1 MKVMIKKLILQL
13 FVFSLLGTMIFAE
26 EEKNNGVVL
35 TVDQAVDYALKN
47 SNSIKSADIDLA
59 VKERAGKYG
68 WNILLPSVTATA
80 TMSRSSNDTVK
91 STVEGQTAIF
101 KKLGY
106 PVPETEITESMH
118 WAGIIGAS
126 LDWTFSLAH
135 IEKIKLAKA
144 NYEVGKLSYD
154 KSQREIKVNI
164 QKLFYG
170 LLLQQENLK
179 LQKASLEN
187 SRQRYIQAETNYK
200 NGAVPEI
207 RLLQA
212 QVAYQNMKPSVS
224 KLEKEFMASIDT
236 FAFLIGYPVGTEIV
250 LSGSINPEYIEADYD
265 KLMNLY
271 SSYNLDLQ
279 NLDKNIEIA
288 KMGLTAANL
297 GTYIPSLMVK
307 YSFSP
312 MLTNF
317 LDADKGGYPSGG
329 DWKDNGSFSLTLAW
343 NLTNLLPFS
352 TNRQQAADTKAT
364 VQKLEINRNSLLE
377 NQKINV
383 RKAVNTLVDAREQ
396 IDVMSRNIGLA
407 QRSYEMTARSY
418 RNGTTELLDLRDAED
433 QLNQAKLGLANQK
446 FNYISALLDLETEL
460 NVEFKKISDD
470 AETYETVNENKGE

>member
-1 MKVMIKKLILQL
+1 MKVMIKKFVLQL
-13 FVFSLLGTMIFAE
+13 LAFSLLETMIFAE
-26 EEKNNGVVL
+26 EEKSNAVNL
-35 TVDQAVDYALKN
+35 TVDQAVEFALKN
-47 SNSIKSADIDLA
+47 SNSMKSADIDLA
-59 VKERAGKYG
+59 MKERAGKYG
-68 WNILLPSVTATA
+68 WNVLLPSVNATA
-80 TMSRSSNDTVK
+80 TMNRSSSDSLESK
-91 STVEGQTAIF
+91 G
-101 KKLGY
+101 
-106 PVPETEITESMH
+106 VPASMQTESLH
-118 WAGIIGAS
+118 WTGIVGVSAS
-126 LDWTFSLAH
+126 WNFSFAY
-135 IEKIKLAKA
+135 IEQIRIAKK
-144 NYEVGKLSYD
+144 NYEVGQLSFE
-154 KSQREIKVNI
+154 KSQREIKVNV

-170 LLLQQENLK
+170 LLLQQENLR
-179 LQKASLEN
+179 LQKTSLEN

-212 QVAYQNMKPSVS
+212 QVAYQNMKPTVS
-224 KLEKEFMASIDT
+224 KLEKEFMTSIDT
-236 FAFLIGYPVGTEIV
+236 FAFLIGYPVGTEIQ

-271 SSYNLDLQ
+271 SSCNLDLQ

-297 GTYIPSLMVK
+297 GAYVPSLALN
-307 YSFSP
+307 YSYTP

-329 DWKDNGSFSLTLAW
+329 DWKDLNGSFSLTLAW

-352 TNRQQAADTKAT
+352 ANRQQAADTKAT
-364 VQKLEINRNSLLE
+364 IQKLEVNRNMLLE

-433 QLNQAKLGLANQK
+433 QLNKAKLGLANQK

-460 NVEFKKISDD
+460 NVEFKKVSDE
-470 AETYETVNENKGE
+470 AETVETVNENKGE

>member
-1 MKVMIKKLILQL
+1 MKVMIKKFVLQVL
-13 FVFSLLGTMIFAE
+13 AFSLLETMIFAE
-26 EEKNNGVVL
+26 EEKSNVVNL
-35 TVDQAVDYALKN
+35 TVDQAVEFALKN
-47 SNSIKSADIDLA
+47 SNSMKSADIDLA

-68 WNILLPSVTATA
+68 WNVLLPSVNATA
-80 TMSRSSNDTVK
+80 TMNRSSSDSLESK
-91 STVEGQTAIF
+91 G
-101 KKLGY
+101 
-106 PVPETEITESMH
+106 VPASMQTESLH
-118 WAGIIGAS
+118 WTGIVGVSAS
-126 LDWTFSLAH
+126 WNFSFAY
-135 IEKIKLAKA
+135 IEQIRIAKK
-144 NYEVGKLSYD
+144 NYEVGQLSFE
-154 KSQREIKVNI
+154 KSQREIKVNV

-170 LLLQQENLK
+170 LLLQQENLR
-179 LQKASLEN
+179 LQKTSLEN

-212 QVAYQNMKPSVS
+212 QVAYQNMKPTVS

-236 FAFLIGYPVGTEIV
+236 FAFLIGYPVGTEIQ

-271 SSYNLDLQ
+271 SSCNLDLQ

-297 GTYIPSLMVK
+297 GAYVPSLALN
-307 YSFSP
+307 YSYTP

-329 DWKDNGSFSLTLAW
+329 DWKDLNGSFSLTLAW

-352 TNRQQAADTKAT
+352 ANRQQAADTKAT
-364 VQKLEINRNSLLE
+364 IQKLEVNRNMLLE

-433 QLNQAKLGLANQK
+433 QLNKAKLGLANQK

-460 NVEFKKISDD
+460 NVEFKKVSDE
-470 AETYETVNENKGE
+470 AETVETVNENKGE

>member
-1 MKVMIKKLILQL
+1 MKVMIKKLVLQL
-13 FVFSLLGTMIFAE
+13 LAFSLLETMIFAE
-26 EEKNNGVVL
+26 EEKSNVVNL
-35 TVDQAVDYALKN
+35 TVDQAVEFALKN

-59 VKERAGKYG
+59 MKERAGKYG
-68 WNILLPSVTATA
+68 WNVLLPSVNATA
-80 TMSRSSNDTVK
+80 TMNRSSSDSLESK
-91 STVEGQTAIF
+91 G
-101 KKLGY
+101 
-106 PVPETEITESMH
+106 VPASMQTESLH
-118 WAGIIGAS
+118 WTGIVGVSAS
-126 LDWTFSLAH
+126 WNFSFAY
-135 IEKIKLAKA
+135 IEQIRIAKK
-144 NYEVGKLSYD
+144 NYEVGQLSFE
-154 KSQREIKVNI
+154 KSQREIKVNV

-170 LLLQQENLK
+170 LLLQQENLR
-179 LQKASLEN
+179 LQKTSLEN

-212 QVAYQNMKPSVS
+212 QVAYQNMKPTVS

-236 FAFLIGYPVGTEIV
+236 FAFLIGYPVGTEIQ

-271 SSYNLDLQ
+271 SSCNLDLQ

-297 GTYIPSLMVK
+297 GAYVPSLALN
-307 YSFSP
+307 YSYTP

-329 DWKDNGSFSLTLAW
+329 DWKDLNGSFSLTLAW

-352 TNRQQAADTKAT
+352 ANRQQAADTKAT
-364 VQKLEINRNSLLE
+364 IQKLEVNRNMLLE

-433 QLNQAKLGLANQK
+433 QLNKAKLGLANQK

-460 NVEFKKISDD
+460 NVEFKKVSDE
-470 AETYETVNENKGE
+470 AETVETVNENKGE

>member
-1 MKVMIKKLILQL
+1 MKVMIKKLVLQL
-13 FVFSLLGTMIFAE
+13 LAFSLLETMIFAE
-26 EEKNNGVVL
+26 EEKSNAVNL
-35 TVDQAVDYALKN
+35 TVDQAVEFALKN
-47 SNSIKSADIDLA
+47 SNSMKSADIDLA

-68 WNILLPSVTATA
+68 WNVLLPSVNATA
-80 TMSRSSNDTVK
+80 TMNRSSSDSLESK
-91 STVEGQTAIF
+91 G
-101 KKLGY
+101 
-106 PVPETEITESMH
+106 VPASMQTESLH
-118 WAGIIGAS
+118 WTGIVGVSAS
-126 LDWTFSLAH
+126 WNFSFAY
-135 IEKIKLAKA
+135 IEQIRIAKK
-144 NYEVGKLSYD
+144 NYEVGQLSFE
-154 KSQREIKVNI
+154 KSQREIKVNV

-170 LLLQQENLK
+170 LLLQQENLR
-179 LQKASLEN
+179 LQKTSLEN

-212 QVAYQNMKPSVS
+212 QVAYQNMKPTVS

-236 FAFLIGYPVGTEIV
+236 FAFLIGYPVGTEIQ

-271 SSYNLDLQ
+271 SSCNLDLQ

-297 GTYIPSLMVK
+297 GAYVPSLALN
-307 YSFSP
+307 YSYMP

-329 DWKDNGSFSLTLAW
+329 DWKDLNGSFSLTLAW

-352 TNRQQAADTKAT
+352 ANRQQAADTKAT
-364 VQKLEINRNSLLE
+364 IQKLEVNRNMLLE

-433 QLNQAKLGLANQK
+433 QLNKAKLGLANQK

-460 NVEFKKISDD
+460 NVEFKKVSDE
-470 AETYETVNENKGE
+470 AETVETVNENKGE

>member
-1 MKVMIKKLILQL
+1 MKVMIKKFVLQVL
-13 FVFSLLGTMIFAE
+13 AFSLLETMIFAE
-26 EEKNNGVVL
+26 EEKSNVVNL
-35 TVDQAVDYALKN
+35 TVDQAVEFALKN
-47 SNSIKSADIDLA
+47 SNSMKSADIDLA
-59 VKERAGKYG
+59 MKERAGKYG
-68 WNILLPSVTATA
+68 WNVLLPSVNATA
-80 TMSRSSNDTVK
+80 TMNRSSSDSLESK
-91 STVEGQTAIF
+91 G
-101 KKLGY
+101 
-106 PVPETEITESMH
+106 VPASMQTESLH
-118 WAGIIGAS
+118 WTGIVGVSAS
-126 LDWTFSLAH
+126 WNFSFAY
-135 IEKIKLAKA
+135 IEQIRIAKK
-144 NYEVGKLSYD
+144 NYEVGQLSFE
-154 KSQREIKVNI
+154 KSQREIKVNV

-170 LLLQQENLK
+170 LLLQQENLR
-179 LQKASLEN
+179 LQKTSLEN

-212 QVAYQNMKPSVS
+212 QVAYQNMKPTVS

-236 FAFLIGYPVGTEIV
+236 FAFLIGYPVGTEIQ

-271 SSYNLDLQ
+271 SSCNLDLQ

-297 GTYIPSLMVK
+297 GAYVPSLALN
-307 YSFSP
+307 YSYTP

-329 DWKDNGSFSLTLAW
+329 DWKDLNGSFSLTLAW

-352 TNRQQAADTKAT
+352 ANRQQAADTKAT
-364 VQKLEINRNSLLE
+364 IQKLEVNRNMLLE

-433 QLNQAKLGLANQK
+433 QLNKAKLGLANQK

-460 NVEFKKISDD
+460 NVEFKKVSDD
-470 AETYETVNENKGE
+470 AETVETVNENKGE

>member
-1 MKVMIKKLILQL
+1 MKVMIKKFVLQVL
-13 FVFSLLGTMIFAE
+13 AFSLLETMIFAE
-26 EEKNNGVVL
+26 EEKSNVVNL
-35 TVDQAVDYALKN
+35 TVDQAVEFALKN
-47 SNSIKSADIDLA
+47 SNSMKSADIDLA
-59 VKERAGKYG
+59 MKERAGKYG
-68 WNILLPSVTATA
+68 WNVLLPSVNATA
-80 TMSRSSNDTVK
+80 TMNRSSSDSLESK
-91 STVEGQTAIF
+91 G
-101 KKLGY
+101 
-106 PVPETEITESMH
+106 VPASMQTESLH
-118 WAGIIGAS
+118 WTGIVGVSAS
-126 LDWTFSLAH
+126 WNFSFAY
-135 IEKIKLAKA
+135 IEQIRIAKK
-144 NYEVGKLSYD
+144 NYEVGQLSFE
-154 KSQREIKVNI
+154 KSQREIKVNV

-170 LLLQQENLK
+170 LLLQQENLR
-179 LQKASLEN
+179 LQKTSLEN

-212 QVAYQNMKPSVS
+212 QVAYQNMKPTVS

-236 FAFLIGYPVGTEIV
+236 FAFLIGYPVGTEIQ

-271 SSYNLDLQ
+271 SSCNLDLQ

-297 GTYIPSLMVK
+297 GAYVPSLALN
-307 YSFSP
+307 YSYTP
-312 MLTNF
+312 MLPNF

-329 DWKDNGSFSLTLAW
+329 DWKDLNGSFSLTLAW

-352 TNRQQAADTKAT
+352 ANRQQAADTKAT
-364 VQKLEINRNSLLE
+364 IQKLEVNRNMLLE

-433 QLNQAKLGLANQK
+433 QLNKAKLGLANQK

-460 NVEFKKISDD
+460 NVEFKKVSDE
-470 AETYETVNENKGE
+470 AETVETVNENKGE

>member
-1 MKVMIKKLILQL
+1 MKVMIKKFVLQVL
-13 FVFSLLGTMIFAE
+13 AFSLLETMIFAE
-26 EEKNNGVVL
+26 EEKSNVVNL
-35 TVDQAVDYALKN
+35 TVDQAVEFALKN
-47 SNSIKSADIDLA
+47 SNSMKSADIDLA
-59 VKERAGKYG
+59 MKERAGKYG
-68 WNILLPSVTATA
+68 WNVLLPSVNATA
-80 TMSRSSNDTVK
+80 TMNRSSSDSLESNR
-91 STVEGQTAIF
+91 GPAFMQ
-101 KKLGY
+101 
-106 PVPETEITESMH
+106 TESLH
-118 WAGIIGAS
+118 WTGIVGVSAS
-126 LDWTFSLAH
+126 WNFSFAY
-135 IEKIKLAKA
+135 IEQIRIAKK
-144 NYEVGKLSYD
+144 NYEVGQLSFE
-154 KSQREIKVNI
+154 KSQREIKVNV

-170 LLLQQENLK
+170 LLLQQENLR
-179 LQKASLEN
+179 LQKTSLEN

-212 QVAYQNMKPSVS
+212 QVAYQNMKPTVS

-236 FAFLIGYPVGTEIV
+236 FAFLIGYPVGTEIQ

-271 SSYNLDLQ
+271 SSCNLDLQ

-297 GTYIPSLMVK
+297 GAYVPSLALN
-307 YSFSP
+307 YSYTP

-329 DWKDNGSFSLTLAW
+329 DWKDLNGSFSLTLAW

-352 TNRQQAADTKAT
+352 ANRQQAADTKAT
-364 VQKLEINRNSLLE
+364 IQKLEVNRNMLLE

-433 QLNQAKLGLANQK
+433 QLNKAKLGLANQK

-460 NVEFKKISDD
+460 NVEFKKVSDE
-470 AETYETVNENKGE
+470 AETVETVNENKGE

>member
-1 MKVMIKKLILQL
+1 MKVMIKKFVLQVL
-13 FVFSLLGTMIFAE
+13 AFSLLETMIFAE
-26 EEKNNGVVL
+26 EEKSNVVNL
-35 TVDQAVDYALKN
+35 TVDQAVEFALKN
-47 SNSIKSADIDLA
+47 SNSMKSADIDLA
-59 VKERAGKYG
+59 MKERAGKYG
-68 WNILLPSVTATA
+68 WNVLLPSVNATA
-80 TMSRSSNDTVK
+80 TMNRSSSDSLESK
-91 STVEGQTAIF
+91 GDPASMQ
-101 KKLGY
+101 
-106 PVPETEITESMH
+106 TESLH
-118 WAGIIGAS
+118 WTGIVGVSAS
-126 LDWTFSLAH
+126 WNFSFAY
-135 IEKIKLAKA
+135 IEQIRIAKK
-144 NYEVGKLSYD
+144 NYEVGRLSFE
-154 KSQREIKVNI
+154 KSQREIKVNV

-170 LLLQQENLK
+170 LLLQQENLR
-179 LQKASLEN
+179 LQKTSLEN

-212 QVAYQNMKPSVS
+212 QVAYQNMKPTVS

-236 FAFLIGYPVGTEIV
+236 FAFLIGYPVGTEIQ

-271 SSYNLDLQ
+271 SSCNLDLQ

-297 GTYIPSLMVK
+297 GAYVPSLALN
-307 YSFSP
+307 YSYTP

-329 DWKDNGSFSLTLAW
+329 DWKDLNGSFSLTLAW

-352 TNRQQAADTKAT
+352 ANRQQAADTKAT
-364 VQKLEINRNSLLE
+364 IQKLEVNRNMLLE

-433 QLNQAKLGLANQK
+433 QLNKAKLGLANQK

-460 NVEFKKISDD
+460 NVEFKKVSDE
-470 AETYETVNENKGE
+470 AETVETVNENKGE

>member
-1 MKVMIKKLILQL
+1 MKVMIKKLVLQL
-13 FVFSLLGTMIFAE
+13 LAFSLLETMIFAE
-26 EEKNNGVVL
+26 EEKSNAVNL
-35 TVDQAVDYALKN
+35 TVDQAVEFALKN
-47 SNSIKSADIDLA
+47 SNSMKSADIDLA
-59 VKERAGKYG
+59 MKERAGKYG
-68 WNILLPSVTATA
+68 WNVLLPSVNATA
-80 TMSRSSNDTVK
+80 TMNRSSSDSLESK
-91 STVEGQTAIF
+91 G
-101 KKLGY
+101 
-106 PVPETEITESMH
+106 VPASMQTESLH
-118 WAGIIGAS
+118 WTGIVGVSAS
-126 LDWTFSLAH
+126 WNFSFAY
-135 IEKIKLAKA
+135 IEQIRIAKK
-144 NYEVGKLSYD
+144 NYEVGQLSFE
-154 KSQREIKVNI
+154 KSQREIKVNV

-170 LLLQQENLK
+170 LLLQQENLR
-179 LQKASLEN
+179 LQKTSLEN

-212 QVAYQNMKPSVS
+212 QVAYQNMKPTVS

-236 FAFLIGYPVGTEIV
+236 FAFLIGYPVGTEIQ

-271 SSYNLDLQ
+271 SSCNLDLQ

-297 GTYIPSLMVK
+297 GAYVPSLALN
-307 YSFSP
+307 YSYTP

-329 DWKDNGSFSLTLAW
+329 DWKDLNGSFSLTLAW

-352 TNRQQAADTKAT
+352 ANRQQAADTKAT
-364 VQKLEINRNSLLE
+364 IQKLEVNRNMLLE

-433 QLNQAKLGLANQK
+433 QLNKAKLGLANQK

-460 NVEFKKISDD
+460 NVEFKKVSDE
-470 AETYETVNENKGE
+470 AETVETVNENKGE

>member
-1 MKVMIKKLILQL
+1 MKVMIKKFVLQL
-13 FVFSLLGTMIFAE
+13 LAFSLLETMIFAE
-26 EEKNNGVVL
+26 EEKSNAVNL
-35 TVDQAVDYALKN
+35 TVDQAVEFALKN
-47 SNSIKSADIDLA
+47 SNSMKSADIDLA
-59 VKERAGKYG
+59 MKERAGKYG
-68 WNILLPSVTATA
+68 WNVLLPSVNATA
-80 TMSRSSNDTVK
+80 TMNRSSSDSLESK
-91 STVEGQTAIF
+91 G
-101 KKLGY
+101 
-106 PVPETEITESMH
+106 VPAFMQTESLH
-118 WAGIIGAS
+118 WTGIVGVSAS
-126 LDWTFSLAH
+126 WNFSFAY
-135 IEKIKLAKA
+135 IEQIRIAKK
-144 NYEVGKLSYD
+144 NYEVGQLSFE

-170 LLLQQENLK
+170 LLLQQENLR

-212 QVAYQNMKPSVS
+212 QVAYQNMKPTVS
-224 KLEKEFMASIDT
+224 KLEKEFMTSIDT
-236 FAFLIGYPVGTEIV
+236 FAFLIGYPVGTEIQ

-271 SSYNLDLQ
+271 SSCNLDLQ

-297 GTYIPSLMVK
+297 GAYVPSLALN
-307 YSFSP
+307 YSYTP

-329 DWKDNGSFSLTLAW
+329 DWKDLNGSFSLTLAW

-352 TNRQQAADTKAT
+352 ANRQQAADTKAT
-364 VQKLEINRNSLLE
+364 IQKLEVNRNMLLE

-433 QLNQAKLGLANQK
+433 QLNKAKLGLANQK

-460 NVEFKKISDD
+460 NVEFKKVSDE
-470 AETYETVNENKGE
+470 AETVETVNENKGE

>member
-1 MKVMIKKLILQL
+1 MKVMIKKLVLQL
-13 FVFSLLGTMIFAE
+13 LAFSLLETMIFAE
-26 EEKNNGVVL
+26 EEKSNVVNL
-35 TVDQAVDYALKN
+35 TVDQAVEFALKN
-47 SNSIKSADIDLA
+47 SNSMKSADIDLA
-59 VKERAGKYG
+59 MKERAGKYG
-68 WNILLPSVTATA
+68 WNVLLPSVNATA
-80 TMSRSSNDTVK
+80 TMNRSSSDSLESK
-91 STVEGQTAIF
+91 R
-101 KKLGY
+101 
-106 PVPETEITESMH
+106 VPASMQTESLH
-118 WAGIIGAS
+118 WTGIVGVSAS
-126 LDWTFSLAH
+126 WNFSFAY
-135 IEKIKLAKA
+135 IEQIRIAKK
-144 NYEVGKLSYD
+144 NYEVGQLSFE
-154 KSQREIKVNI
+154 KSQREIKVNV

-170 LLLQQENLK
+170 LLLQQENLR
-179 LQKASLEN
+179 LQKTSLEN

-212 QVAYQNMKPSVS
+212 QVAYQNMKPTVS
-224 KLEKEFMASIDT
+224 KMEKEFMASIDT
-236 FAFLIGYPVGTEIV
+236 FAFLIGYPVGTEIQ

-271 SSYNLDLQ
+271 SSCNLDLQ

-297 GTYIPSLMVK
+297 GAYVPSLALN
-307 YSFSP
+307 YSYTP

-329 DWKDNGSFSLTLAW
+329 DWKDSNGSFSLTLAW

-352 TNRQQAADTKAT
+352 ANRQQAADTKAT
-364 VQKLEINRNSLLE
+364 IQKLEVNRNMLLE

-433 QLNQAKLGLANQK
+433 QLNKAKLGLANQK

-460 NVEFKKISDD
+460 NVEFKKVSDE
-470 AETYETVNENKGE
+470 AETVETVNENKGE

>member
-1 MKVMIKKLILQL
+1 MKVMIKKLVLQL
-13 FVFSLLGTMIFAE
+13 LAFSLLETMIFAE
-26 EEKNNGVVL
+26 EEKSNVVNL
-35 TVDQAVDYALKN
+35 TVDQAVEFALKN
-47 SNSIKSADIDLA
+47 SNSMKAADIDLA
-59 VKERAGKYG
+59 MKERAGKYG
-68 WNILLPSVTATA
+68 WNVLLPSVNATA
-80 TMSRSSNDTVK
+80 TMNRSSSDSLESK
-91 STVEGQTAIF
+91 G
-101 KKLGY
+101 
-106 PVPETEITESMH
+106 VPASMQTESLH
-118 WAGIIGAS
+118 WTGIVGVSAS
-126 LDWTFSLAH
+126 WNFSFAY
-135 IEKIKLAKA
+135 IEQIRIAKK
-144 NYEVGKLSYD
+144 NYEVGQLSFE
-154 KSQREIKVNI
+154 KSQREIKVNV

-170 LLLQQENLK
+170 LLLQQENLR
-179 LQKASLEN
+179 LQKTSLEN

-212 QVAYQNMKPSVS
+212 QVAYQNMKPTVS
-224 KLEKEFMASIDT
+224 KLEKEFMTSIDT
-236 FAFLIGYPVGTEIV
+236 FAFLIGYPVGTEIQ

-271 SSYNLDLQ
+271 SSCNLDLQ

-297 GTYIPSLMVK
+297 GAYVPSLALN
-307 YSFSP
+307 YSYTP

-329 DWKDNGSFSLTLAW
+329 DWKDLNGSFSLTLAW

-352 TNRQQAADTKAT
+352 ANRQQAADTKAT
-364 VQKLEINRNSLLE
+364 IQKLEVNRNMLLE

-407 QRSYEMTARSY
+407 QRSYEMSARSY

-433 QLNQAKLGLANQK
+433 QLNKAKLGLANQK

-460 NVEFKKISDD
+460 NVEFKKVSDE
-470 AETYETVNENKGE
+470 AETVETVNENKGE

>member
-1 MKVMIKKLILQL
+1 MKVMIKKLVLQL
-13 FVFSLLGTMIFAE
+13 LAFSLLETMIFAE
-26 EEKNNGVVL
+26 EEKSNVVNL
-35 TVDQAVDYALKN
+35 TVDQAVEFALKN
-47 SNSIKSADIDLA
+47 SNSMKSADIDLA
-59 VKERAGKYG
+59 MKERAGKYG
-68 WNILLPSVTATA
+68 WNVLLPSVNATA
-80 TMSRSSNDTVK
+80 TMNRSSSDSLESSLESK
-91 STVEGQTAIF
+91 G
-101 KKLGY
+101 
-106 PVPETEITESMH
+106 VPASMQTESLH
-118 WAGIIGAS
+118 WTGIVGVSAS
-126 LDWTFSLAH
+126 WNFSFAY
-135 IEKIKLAKA
+135 IEQIRIAKK
-144 NYEVGKLSYD
+144 NYEVGQLSFE
-154 KSQREIKVNI
+154 KSQREIKVNV

-170 LLLQQENLK
+170 LLLQQENLR
-179 LQKASLEN
+179 LQKTSLEN

-212 QVAYQNMKPSVS
+212 QVAYQNMKPTVS

-236 FAFLIGYPVGTEIV
+236 FAFLIGYPVGTEIQ

-271 SSYNLDLQ
+271 SSCNLDLQ

-297 GTYIPSLMVK
+297 GAYVPSLALN
-307 YSFSP
+307 YSYTP

-329 DWKDNGSFSLTLAW
+329 DWKDLNGSFSLTLAW

-352 TNRQQAADTKAT
+352 ANRQQAADTKAT
-364 VQKLEINRNSLLE
+364 IQKLEVNRNMLLE

-433 QLNQAKLGLANQK
+433 QLNKAKLGLANQK

-460 NVEFKKISDD
+460 NVEFKKVSDE
-470 AETYETVNENKGE
+470 AETVETVNENKGE

>member
-1 MKVMIKKLILQL
+1 MKVMIKKFVFQL
-13 FVFSLLGTMIFAE
+13 LAFSLLETMIFAE
-26 EEKNNGVVL
+26 EEKSNAVNL
-35 TVDQAVDYALKN
+35 TVDQAVEFALKN
-47 SNSIKSADIDLA
+47 SNSMKSADIDLA

-68 WNILLPSVTATA
+68 WNVLLPSVNATA
-80 TMSRSSNDTVK
+80 TMNRSSSDSLESK
-91 STVEGQTAIF
+91 G
-101 KKLGY
+101 
-106 PVPETEITESMH
+106 VPASMQTESLH
-118 WAGIIGAS
+118 WTGIVGVSAS
-126 LDWTFSLAH
+126 WNFSFAY
-135 IEKIKLAKA
+135 IEQIRIAKK
-144 NYEVGKLSYD
+144 NYEVGQLSFE
-154 KSQREIKVNI
+154 KSQREIKVNV

-170 LLLQQENLK
+170 LLLQQENLR
-179 LQKASLEN
+179 LQKTSLEN

-212 QVAYQNMKPSVS
+212 QVAYQNMKPTVS
-224 KLEKEFMASIDT
+224 KLEKEFMTSIDT
-236 FAFLIGYPVGTEIV
+236 FAFLIGYPVGTEIQ

-271 SSYNLDLQ
+271 SSCNLDLQ

-297 GTYIPSLMVK
+297 GAYVPSLALN
-307 YSFSP
+307 YSYTP

-329 DWKDNGSFSLTLAW
+329 DWKDLNGSFSLTLAW

-352 TNRQQAADTKAT
+352 ANRQQAADTKAT
-364 VQKLEINRNSLLE
+364 IQKLEVNRNMLLE

-433 QLNQAKLGLANQK
+433 QLNKAKLGLANQK

-460 NVEFKKISDD
+460 NVEFKKVSDE
-470 AETYETVNENKGE
+470 AETVETVNENKGE

>member
-1 MKVMIKKLILQL
+1 MKVMIKKLVLQL
-13 FVFSLLGTMIFAE
+13 LAFSLLETMIFAE
-26 EEKNNGVVL
+26 EEKSNVVNL
-35 TVDQAVDYALKN
+35 TVDQAVEFALRN
-47 SNSIKSADIDLA
+47 SNSMKSADIDLA
-59 VKERAGKYG
+59 MKERAGKYG
-68 WNILLPSVTATA
+68 WNVLLPSVNATA
-80 TMSRSSNDTVK
+80 TMNRSSSDFLESK
-91 STVEGQTAIF
+91 E
-101 KKLGY
+101 
-106 PVPETEITESMH
+106 VPASMQTESLH
-118 WAGIIGAS
+118 WTGIVGVSAS
-126 LDWTFSLAH
+126 WNFSFAY
-135 IEKIKLAKA
+135 IEQIRIAKK
-144 NYEVGKLSYD
+144 NYEVGQLSFE
-154 KSQREIKVNI
+154 KSQREIKVNV

-170 LLLQQENLK
+170 LLLQQENLR
-179 LQKASLEN
+179 LQKTSLEN

-212 QVAYQNMKPSVS
+212 QVAYQNMKPTVS
-224 KLEKEFMASIDT
+224 KMEKEFMASIDT
-236 FAFLIGYPVGTEIV
+236 FAFLIGYPVGTEIQ

-271 SSYNLDLQ
+271 SSCNLDLQ

-297 GTYIPSLMVK
+297 GAYVPSLALN
-307 YSFSP
+307 YSYTP

-329 DWKDNGSFSLTLAW
+329 DWKDLNGSFSLTLAW

-352 TNRQQAADTKAT
+352 ANRQQAADTKAT
-364 VQKLEINRNSLLE
+364 IQKLEVNRNMLLE

-433 QLNQAKLGLANQK
+433 QLNKAKLGLANQK

-460 NVEFKKISDD
+460 NVEFKKVSDE
-470 AETYETVNENKGE
+470 AETVETVNENKGE

>member
-1 MKVMIKKLILQL
+1 MKVKVKSIILQGIAVL
-13 FVFSLLGTMIFAE
+13 SLSSFAFADDAE
-26 EEKNNGVVL
+26 TKGSKVEL
-35 TVDQAVDYALKN
+35 TVDKAIEYALAN

-59 VKERAGKYG
+59 MKERAGKNG
-68 WNILLPSVTATA
+68 WNVLLPSVNASA
-80 TMSRSSNDTVK
+80 TMNRSSDD
-91 STVEGQTAIF
+91 AITS
-101 KKLGY
+101 KGL
-106 PVPETEITESMH
+106 PSSMLNESMH
-118 WAGIIGAS
+118 WTGVIGVSAS
-126 LDWTFSLAH
+126 WNFSFAY
-135 IEKIKLAKA
+135 IEQIRIAKK
-144 NYEVGKLSYD
+144 NYEVGQLSFE

-170 LLLQQENLK
+170 LLLQQESLK
-179 LQKASLEN
+179 LSKDSLEN
-187 SRQRYIQAETNYK
+187 SRQRYVQAETNYR

-212 QVAYQNMKPSVS
+212 QVAYENKKPSVS
-224 KLEKEFMASIDT
+224 KAENEFKTSLDT
-236 FAFLIGYPVGTEIV
+236 FAFLLGYPVGTEIV
-250 LSGSINPEYIEADYD
+250 LSGSIEPNYMDVDYD
-265 KLMNLY
+265 NLMNLY
-271 SSYNLDLQ
+271 SGYNLDIQ

-297 GTYIPSLMVK
+297 GTYVPALALS
-307 YSFSP
+307 YSYMP

-329 DWKDNGSFSLTLAW
+329 DWKDLNGSFSLTLAW

-352 TNRQQAADTKAT
+352 SNRQQAADTKAT
-364 VQKLEINRNSLLE
+364 INKLEISRNMLLE

-383 RKAVNTLVDAREQ
+383 RKAVNTLADAREQ

-433 QLNQAKLGLANQK
+433 QLNQAKLGLASQK

-460 NVEFKKISDD
+460 NIDLKKVSEKSGT
-470 AETYETVNENKGE
+470 AEIEKANE

>member
-1 MKVMIKKLILQL
+1 MKVMIKKFVLQVL
-13 FVFSLLGTMIFAE
+13 AFSLLETMIFAE
-26 EEKNNGVVL
+26 EEKSNVVNL
-35 TVDQAVDYALKN
+35 TVDQAVEFALKN
-47 SNSIKSADIDLA
+47 SNSMKSADIDLA

-68 WNILLPSVTATA
+68 WNVLLPSVNATA
-80 TMSRSSNDTVK
+80 TMNRSSSDSLESK
-91 STVEGQTAIF
+91 G
-101 KKLGY
+101 
-106 PVPETEITESMH
+106 VPASMQTESLH
-118 WAGIIGAS
+118 WTGIVGVSAS
-126 LDWTFSLAH
+126 WNFSFAY
-135 IEKIKLAKA
+135 IEQIRIAKK
-144 NYEVGKLSYD
+144 NYEVGQLSFE
-154 KSQREIKVNI
+154 KSQREIKVNV

-170 LLLQQENLK
+170 LLLQQENLR
-179 LQKASLEN
+179 LQKTSLEN

-212 QVAYQNMKPSVS
+212 QVAYQNMKPTVS

-236 FAFLIGYPVGTEIV
+236 FAFLIGYPVGTEIQ

-271 SSYNLDLQ
+271 SSCNLDLQ

-297 GTYIPSLMVK
+297 GAYVPSLALN
-307 YSFSP
+307 YSYTP

-329 DWKDNGSFSLTLAW
+329 DWKDLNGSFSLTLAW

-352 TNRQQAADTKAT
+352 ANRQQAADTKAT
-364 VQKLEINRNSLLE
+364 IQKLEVNRNMLLE

-433 QLNQAKLGLANQK
+433 QLNKAKLGLANQK

-460 NVEFKKISDD
+460 NVEFKKVSDD
-470 AETYETVNENKGE
+470 AETVETVNENKGE

>member
-1 MKVMIKKLILQL
+1 MKVMIKKFVLQVL
-13 FVFSLLGTMIFAE
+13 AFSLLETMIFAE
-26 EEKNNGVVL
+26 EEKSNVVNL
-35 TVDQAVDYALKN
+35 TVDQAVEFALKN
-47 SNSIKSADIDLA
+47 SNSMKSADIDLA
-59 VKERAGKYG
+59 MKERAGKYG
-68 WNILLPSVTATA
+68 WNVLLPSVNATA
-80 TMSRSSNDTVK
+80 TMNRSSSDSLESK
-91 STVEGQTAIF
+91 G
-101 KKLGY
+101 
-106 PVPETEITESMH
+106 VPASMQTESLH
-118 WAGIIGAS
+118 WTGIVGVSAS
-126 LDWTFSLAH
+126 WSFSFAY
-135 IEKIKLAKA
+135 IEQIRIAKK
-144 NYEVGKLSYD
+144 NYEVGQLSFE
-154 KSQREIKVNI
+154 KSQREIKVNV

-170 LLLQQENLK
+170 LLLQQENLR
-179 LQKASLEN
+179 LQKTSLEN

-212 QVAYQNMKPSVS
+212 QVAYQNMKPTVS

-236 FAFLIGYPVGTEIV
+236 FAFLIGYPVGTEIQ

-271 SSYNLDLQ
+271 SSCNLDLQ

-297 GTYIPSLMVK
+297 GAYVPSLALN
-307 YSFSP
+307 YSYTP

-329 DWKDNGSFSLTLAW
+329 DWKDLNGSFSLTLAW

-352 TNRQQAADTKAT
+352 ANRQQAADTKAT
-364 VQKLEINRNSLLE
+364 IQKLEVNRNMLLE

-433 QLNQAKLGLANQK
+433 QLNKAKLGLANQK

-460 NVEFKKISDD
+460 NVEFKKVSDE
-470 AETYETVNENKGE
+470 AETVETVNENKGE

>member
-1 MKVMIKKLILQL
+1 MKVMIKKFVLQVL
-13 FVFSLLGTMIFAE
+13 AFSLLETMIFAE
-26 EEKNNGVVL
+26 EEKSNVVNL
-35 TVDQAVDYALKN
+35 TVDQAVEFALKN
-47 SNSIKSADIDLA
+47 SNSMKSADIDLA
-59 VKERAGKYG
+59 MKERAGKYG
-68 WNILLPSVTATA
+68 WNVLLPSVNATA
-80 TMSRSSNDTVK
+80 TMNRSSSDSLESK
-91 STVEGQTAIF
+91 G
-101 KKLGY
+101 
-106 PVPETEITESMH
+106 VPASMQTESLH
-118 WAGIIGAS
+118 WTGIVGVSAS
-126 LDWTFSLAH
+126 WNFSFAY
-135 IEKIKLAKA
+135 IEQIRIAKK
-144 NYEVGKLSYD
+144 NYEVGQLSFE
-154 KSQREIKVNI
+154 KSQREIKVNV

-170 LLLQQENLK
+170 LLLQQENLR
-179 LQKASLEN
+179 LQKTSLEN

-212 QVAYQNMKPSVS
+212 QVAYQNMKPTVS

-236 FAFLIGYPVGTEIV
+236 FAFLIGYPVGTEIQ

-271 SSYNLDLQ
+271 SSCNLDLQ

-297 GTYIPSLMVK
+297 GAYVPSLALN
-307 YSFSP
+307 YSYTP

-317 LDADKGGYPSGG
+317 LDADKGGYPAGG
-329 DWKDNGSFSLTLAW
+329 DWKDLNGSFSLTLAW

-352 TNRQQAADTKAT
+352 ANRQQAADTKAT
-364 VQKLEINRNSLLE
+364 IQKLEVNRNMLLE

-433 QLNQAKLGLANQK
+433 QLNKAKLGLANQK

-460 NVEFKKISDD
+460 NVEFKKVSDE
-470 AETYETVNENKGE
+470 AETVETVNENKGE

>member
-1 MKVMIKKLILQL
+1 MKVMIKKFVLQVL
-13 FVFSLLGTMIFAE
+13 AFSLLETMIFAE
-26 EEKNNGVVL
+26 EEKSNVVNL
-35 TVDQAVDYALKN
+35 TVDQAVEFALKN
-47 SNSIKSADIDLA
+47 SNSMKSADIDLA

-68 WNILLPSVTATA
+68 WNVLLPSVNATA
-80 TMSRSSNDTVK
+80 TMNRSSSDSLESK
-91 STVEGQTAIF
+91 G
-101 KKLGY
+101 
-106 PVPETEITESMH
+106 VPASMQTESLH
-118 WAGIIGAS
+118 WTGIVGVSAS
-126 LDWTFSLAH
+126 WNFSFAY
-135 IEKIKLAKA
+135 IEQIRIAKK
-144 NYEVGKLSYD
+144 NYEVGQLSFE
-154 KSQREIKVNI
+154 KSQREIKVNV

-170 LLLQQENLK
+170 LLLQQENLR
-179 LQKASLEN
+179 LQKTSLEN

-212 QVAYQNMKPSVS
+212 QVAYQNMKPTVS

-236 FAFLIGYPVGTEIV
+236 FAFLIGYPVGTEIQ

-271 SSYNLDLQ
+271 SSCNLDLQ

-297 GTYIPSLMVK
+297 GAYVPSLALN
-307 YSFSP
+307 YSYTP
-312 MLTNF
+312 MLANF

-329 DWKDNGSFSLTLAW
+329 DWKDSNGSFSLTLAW

-352 TNRQQAADTKAT
+352 ANRQQAADTKAT
-364 VQKLEINRNSLLE
+364 IQKLEVNRNMLLE

-433 QLNQAKLGLANQK
+433 QLNKAKLGLANQK

-460 NVEFKKISDD
+460 NVEFKKVSDE
-470 AETYETVNENKGE
+470 AETVETVNENKGE

>member
-1 MKVMIKKLILQL
+1 MKVMIKKFVLQVL
-13 FVFSLLGTMIFAE
+13 AFSLLETMIFAE
-26 EEKNNGVVL
+26 EEKSNVVNL
-35 TVDQAVDYALKN
+35 TVDQAVEFALKN
-47 SNSIKSADIDLA
+47 SNSMKSADIDLA
-59 VKERAGKYG
+59 MKERAGKYG
-68 WNILLPSVTATA
+68 WNVLLPSVNATA
-80 TMSRSSNDTVK
+80 TMNRSSSDSLESK
-91 STVEGQTAIF
+91 G
-101 KKLGY
+101 
-106 PVPETEITESMH
+106 VPASMQTESLH
-118 WAGIIGAS
+118 WTGIVGVSAS
-126 LDWTFSLAH
+126 WNFSFAY
-135 IEKIKLAKA
+135 IEQIRIAKK
-144 NYEVGKLSYD
+144 NYEVGQLSFE
-154 KSQREIKVNI
+154 KSQREIKVNV

-170 LLLQQENLK
+170 LLLQQENLR
-179 LQKASLEN
+179 LQKTSLEN

-212 QVAYQNMKPSVS
+212 QVAYQNMKPTVS

-236 FAFLIGYPVGTEIV
+236 FAFLIGYPVGTEIQ

-271 SSYNLDLQ
+271 SSCNLDLQ

-297 GTYIPSLMVK
+297 GAYVPSLALN
-307 YSFSP
+307 YSYTP
-312 MLTNF
+312 MLANF

-329 DWKDNGSFSLTLAW
+329 DWKDLNGSFSLTLAW

-352 TNRQQAADTKAT
+352 ANRQQAADTKAT
-364 VQKLEINRNSLLE
+364 IQKLEVNRNMLLE

-433 QLNQAKLGLANQK
+433 QLNKAKLGLANQK

-460 NVEFKKISDD
+460 NVEFKKVSDE
-470 AETYETVNENKGE
+470 AETVETVNENKGE

>member
-1 MKVMIKKLILQL
+1 MKVMIKKFVLQVL
-13 FVFSLLGTMIFAE
+13 AFSLLETMIFAE
-26 EEKNNGVVL
+26 EEKSNVVNL
-35 TVDQAVDYALKN
+35 TVDQAVEFALKN
-47 SNSIKSADIDLA
+47 SNSMKAADIDLA

-68 WNILLPSVTATA
+68 WNVLLPSVNATA
-80 TMSRSSNDTVK
+80 TMNRSSSDSLESYLK
-91 STVEGQTAIF
+91 SLESKGGPAPKQ
-101 KKLGY
+101 
-106 PVPETEITESMH
+106 TESLH
-118 WAGIIGAS
+118 WTGIVGVSAS
-126 LDWTFSLAH
+126 WNFSFAY
-135 IEKIKLAKA
+135 IEQIRIAKK
-144 NYEVGKLSYD
+144 NYEVGQLSFE
-154 KSQREIKVNI
+154 KSQREIKVNV

-170 LLLQQENLK
+170 LLLQQENLR
-179 LQKASLEN
+179 LQKTSLEN

-212 QVAYQNMKPSVS
+212 QVAYQNMKPTVS

-236 FAFLIGYPVGTEIV
+236 FAFLIGYPVGTEIQ

-271 SSYNLDLQ
+271 SSCNLDLQ

-297 GTYIPSLMVK
+297 GAYVPSLALN
-307 YSFSP
+307 YSYTP
-312 MLTNF
+312 MLKNF

-329 DWKDNGSFSLTLAW
+329 DWKDLNGSFSLTLAW

-352 TNRQQAADTKAT
+352 ANRQQAADTKAT
-364 VQKLEINRNSLLE
+364 IQKLEVNRNMLLE

-433 QLNQAKLGLANQK
+433 QLNKAKLGLANQK

-460 NVEFKKISDD
+460 NVEFKKVSDE
-470 AETYETVNENKGE
+470 AETVETVNENKGE

>member
-1 MKVMIKKLILQL
+1 MKVMIKKLVLQL
-13 FVFSLLGTMIFAE
+13 LAFSLLETMIFAE
-26 EEKNNGVVL
+26 EEKSNVVNL
-35 TVDQAVDYALKN
+35 TVDQAVEFALKN
-47 SNSIKSADIDLA
+47 SNSMKSADIDLA
-59 VKERAGKYG
+59 MKERAGKYG
-68 WNILLPSVTATA
+68 WNVLLPSVNATA
-80 TMSRSSNDTVK
+80 TMNRSSSDSLESK
-91 STVEGQTAIF
+91 R
-101 KKLGY
+101 
-106 PVPETEITESMH
+106 VPASMQTESLH
-118 WAGIIGAS
+118 WTGIVGVSAS
-126 LDWTFSLAH
+126 WNFSFAY
-135 IEKIKLAKA
+135 IEQIRIAKK
-144 NYEVGKLSYD
+144 NYEVGQLSFE
-154 KSQREIKVNI
+154 KSQREIKVNV

-170 LLLQQENLK
+170 LLLQQENLR
-179 LQKASLEN
+179 LQKTSLEN

-212 QVAYQNMKPSVS
+212 QVAYQNMKPTVS
-224 KLEKEFMASIDT
+224 KMEKEFMASIDT
-236 FAFLIGYPVGTEIV
+236 FAFLIGYPVGTEIQ

-271 SSYNLDLQ
+271 SSCNLDLQ

-297 GTYIPSLMVK
+297 GAYVPSLALN
-307 YSFSP
+307 YSYTP

-329 DWKDNGSFSLTLAW
+329 DWKDLNGSFSLTLAW

-352 TNRQQAADTKAT
+352 ANRQQAADTKAT
-364 VQKLEINRNSLLE
+364 IQKLEVNRNMLLE

-433 QLNQAKLGLANQK
+433 QLNKAKLGLANQK

-460 NVEFKKISDD
+460 NVEFKKVSDE
-470 AETYETVNENKGE
+470 AETVETVNENKGE

>member
-1 MKVMIKKLILQL
+1 MKVMIKKFVLQL
-13 FVFSLLGTMIFAE
+13 LAFSLLETMIFAE
-26 EEKNNGVVL
+26 EEKSNAVNL
-35 TVDQAVDYALKN
+35 TVDQAVEFALRN
-47 SNSIKSADIDLA
+47 SNSMKSADIDLA
-59 VKERAGKYG
+59 MKERAGKYG
-68 WNILLPSVTATA
+68 WNVLLPSVNATA
-80 TMSRSSNDTVK
+80 TMNRSSSDSLESK
-91 STVEGQTAIF
+91 G
-101 KKLGY
+101 
-106 PVPETEITESMH
+106 VPASMQTESLH
-118 WAGIIGAS
+118 WTGIVGVSAS
-126 LDWTFSLAH
+126 WNFSFAY
-135 IEKIKLAKA
+135 IEQIRIAKK
-144 NYEVGKLSYD
+144 NYEVGQLSFE
-154 KSQREIKVNI
+154 KSQREIKVNV

-170 LLLQQENLK
+170 LLLQQENLR
-179 LQKASLEN
+179 LQKTSLEN

-212 QVAYQNMKPSVS
+212 QVAYQNMKPTVS
-224 KLEKEFMASIDT
+224 KMEKEFMASIDT
-236 FAFLIGYPVGTEIV
+236 FAFLIGYPVGTEIQ

-271 SSYNLDLQ
+271 SSCNLDLQ

-297 GTYIPSLMVK
+297 GAYVPSLALN
-307 YSFSP
+307 YSYTP

-329 DWKDNGSFSLTLAW
+329 DWKDLNGSFSLTLAW

-352 TNRQQAADTKAT
+352 ANRQQAADTKAT
-364 VQKLEINRNSLLE
+364 IQKLEVNRNMLLE

-433 QLNQAKLGLANQK
+433 QLNKAKLGLANQK

-460 NVEFKKISDD
+460 NVEFKKVSDE
-470 AETYETVNENKGE
+470 AETVETVNENKGE

>member
-1 MKVMIKKLILQL
+1 MKVMIKKFVLQVL
-13 FVFSLLGTMIFAE
+13 AFSLLETMIFAE
-26 EEKNNGVVL
+26 EEKSNVVNL
-35 TVDQAVDYALKN
+35 TVDQAVEFALKN
-47 SNSIKSADIDLA
+47 SNSMKSADIDLA
-59 VKERAGKYG
+59 MKERAGKYG
-68 WNILLPSVTATA
+68 WNVLLPSVNATA
-80 TMSRSSNDTVK
+80 TMNRSSSDSLESK
-91 STVEGQTAIF
+91 G
-101 KKLGY
+101 
-106 PVPETEITESMH
+106 VPAFVQTESLH
-118 WAGIIGAS
+118 WTGIVGVSAS
-126 LDWTFSLAH
+126 WNFSFAY
-135 IEKIKLAKA
+135 IEQIRIAKK
-144 NYEVGKLSYD
+144 NYEVGQLSFE
-154 KSQREIKVNI
+154 KSQREIKVNV

-170 LLLQQENLK
+170 LLLQQENLR
-179 LQKASLEN
+179 LQKTSLEN

-212 QVAYQNMKPSVS
+212 QVAYQNMKPTVS

-236 FAFLIGYPVGTEIV
+236 FAFLIGYPVGTEIQ

-271 SSYNLDLQ
+271 SSCNLDLQ

-297 GTYIPSLMVK
+297 GAYVPSLALN
-307 YSFSP
+307 YSYTP

-329 DWKDNGSFSLTLAW
+329 DWKDSNGSFSLTLAW

-352 TNRQQAADTKAT
+352 ANRQQAADTKAT
-364 VQKLEINRNSLLE
+364 IQKLEVNRNMLLE

-433 QLNQAKLGLANQK
+433 QLNKAKLGLANQK

-460 NVEFKKISDD
+460 NVEFKKVSDE
-470 AETYETVNENKGE
+470 AETVETVNENKGE

>member
-1 MKVMIKKLILQL
+1 MKVMIKKLVLQL
-13 FVFSLLGTMIFAE
+13 LAFSLLETMIFAE
-26 EEKNNGVVL
+26 EEKSNVVNL
-35 TVDQAVDYALKN
+35 TVDQAVEFALKN
-47 SNSIKSADIDLA
+47 SNSMKSADIDLA

-68 WNILLPSVTATA
+68 WNVLLPSVNATA
-80 TMSRSSNDTVK
+80 TMNRSSSDSLESK
-91 STVEGQTAIF
+91 G
-101 KKLGY
+101 
-106 PVPETEITESMH
+106 VPASMQTESLH
-118 WAGIIGAS
+118 WTGIVGVSAS
-126 LDWTFSLAH
+126 WNFSFAY
-135 IEKIKLAKA
+135 IEQIRIAKK
-144 NYEVGKLSYD
+144 NYEVGQLSFE
-154 KSQREIKVNI
+154 KSQREIKVNV

-170 LLLQQENLK
+170 LLLQQENLR
-179 LQKASLEN
+179 LQKTSLEN

-212 QVAYQNMKPSVS
+212 QVAYQNMKPTVS

-236 FAFLIGYPVGTEIV
+236 FAFLIGYPVGTEIQ

-271 SSYNLDLQ
+271 SSCNLDLQ

-297 GTYIPSLMVK
+297 GAYVPSLALN
-307 YSFSP
+307 YSYTP

-329 DWKDNGSFSLTLAW
+329 DWKDLNGSFSLTLAW

-352 TNRQQAADTKAT
+352 ANRQQAADTKAT
-364 VQKLEINRNSLLE
+364 IQKLEVNRNMLLE

-433 QLNQAKLGLANQK
+433 QLNKAKLGLANQK

-460 NVEFKKISDD
+460 NVEFKKVSDE
-470 AETYETVNENKGE
+470 AETVETVNENKGE

>member
-1 MKVMIKKLILQL
+1 MKVMIKKLVLQL
-13 FVFSLLGTMIFAE
+13 LAFSLLETMIFAE
-26 EEKNNGVVL
+26 EEKSNVVNL
-35 TVDQAVDYALKN
+35 TVDQAVEFALKN
-47 SNSIKSADIDLA
+47 SNSMKAADIDLA

-68 WNILLPSVTATA
+68 WNVLLPTVQATA
-80 TMSRSSNDTVK
+80 TMSRASEDAVSSILSADI
-91 STVEGQTAIF
+91 S
-101 KKLGY
+101 
-106 PVPETEITESMH
+106 TEITESMH
-118 WAGIIGAS
+118 WTGIVGVSAT
-126 LDWTFSLAH
+126 WNFSFAY
-135 IEKIKLAKA
+135 IEQIRIAKK
-144 NYEVGKLSYD
+144 NYEVGQLSFE
-154 KSQREIKVNI
+154 KSQREIKVNV

-170 LLLQQENLK
+170 LLLQQENLR
-179 LQKASLEN
+179 LQKTSLEN

-212 QVAYQNMKPSVS
+212 QVAYQNMKPTVS

-236 FAFLIGYPVGTEIV
+236 FAFLIGYPVGTEIQ

-271 SSYNLDLQ
+271 SSCNLDLQ

-297 GTYIPSLMVK
+297 GAYVPSLALN
-307 YSFSP
+307 YSYTP

-329 DWKDNGSFSLTLAW
+329 DWKDLNGSFSLTLAW

-352 TNRQQAADTKAT
+352 ANRQQAADTKAT
-364 VQKLEINRNSLLE
+364 IQKLEVNRNMLLE

-433 QLNQAKLGLANQK
+433 QLNKAKLGLANQK

-460 NVEFKKISDD
+460 NVEFKKVSDE
-470 AETYETVNENKGE
+470 AETVETVNENKGE

>member
-1 MKVMIKKLILQL
+1 MKVMIKKLVLQL
-13 FVFSLLGTMIFAE
+13 LAFSLLETMIFAE
-26 EEKNNGVVL
+26 EEKSNVVNL
-35 TVDQAVDYALKN
+35 TVDQAVEFALKN
-47 SNSIKSADIDLA
+47 SNSMKAADIDLA

-68 WNILLPSVTATA
+68 WNVLLPSVNATA
-80 TMSRSSNDTVK
+80 TMNRSSSDSLEPNR
-91 STVEGQTAIF
+91 GRAFMQ
-101 KKLGY
+101 
-106 PVPETEITESMH
+106 TESLH
-118 WAGIIGAS
+118 WTGIVGVSAS
-126 LDWTFSLAH
+126 WNFSFAY
-135 IEKIKLAKA
+135 IEQIRIAKK
-144 NYEVGKLSYD
+144 NYEVGQLSFE
-154 KSQREIKVNI
+154 KSQREIKVNV

-170 LLLQQENLK
+170 LLLQQENLR
-179 LQKASLEN
+179 LQKTSLEN

-212 QVAYQNMKPSVS
+212 QVAYQNMKPTVS

-236 FAFLIGYPVGTEIV
+236 FAFLIGYPVGTEIQ

-271 SSYNLDLQ
+271 SSCNLDLQ

-297 GTYIPSLMVK
+297 GAYVPSLALS
-307 YSFSP
+307 YSYTP
-312 MLTNF
+312 MLANF
-317 LDADKGGYPSGG
+317 LDADKGGFPSGG
-329 DWKDNGSFSLTLAW
+329 DWKDLNGSFSLTLAW

-352 TNRQQAADTKAT
+352 ANRQQAADTKAT
-364 VQKLEINRNSLLE
+364 IQKLEVNRNMLLE

-433 QLNQAKLGLANQK
+433 QLNKAKLGLANQK

-460 NVEFKKISDD
+460 NVEFKKVSDE
-470 AETYETVNENKGE
+470 AETVETVNENKGE

>member
-1 MKVMIKKLILQL
+1 MKVMIKKFVLQVL
-13 FVFSLLGTMIFAE
+13 AFSLLETMIFAE
-26 EEKNNGVVL
+26 EEKSNVVNL
-35 TVDQAVDYALKN
+35 TVDQAVEFALRN
-47 SNSIKSADIDLA
+47 SNSMKSADIDLA
-59 VKERAGKYG
+59 MKERAGKYG
-68 WNILLPSVTATA
+68 WNVLLPSVNATA
-80 TMSRSSNDTVK
+80 TMNRSSSDSLESK
-91 STVEGQTAIF
+91 G
-101 KKLGY
+101 
-106 PVPETEITESMH
+106 VPASMQTESLH
-118 WAGIIGAS
+118 WTGIVGVSAS
-126 LDWTFSLAH
+126 WNFSFAY
-135 IEKIKLAKA
+135 IEQIRIAKK
-144 NYEVGKLSYD
+144 NYEVGQLSFE
-154 KSQREIKVNI
+154 KSQREIKVNV

-170 LLLQQENLK
+170 LLLQQENLR
-179 LQKASLEN
+179 LQKTSLEN

-212 QVAYQNMKPSVS
+212 QVAYQNMKPTVS

-236 FAFLIGYPVGTEIV
+236 FAFLIGYPVGTEIQ

-271 SSYNLDLQ
+271 SSCNLDLQ

-297 GTYIPSLMVK
+297 GAYVPSLALN
-307 YSFSP
+307 YSYTP

-329 DWKDNGSFSLTLAW
+329 DWKDLNGSFSLTLAW

-352 TNRQQAADTKAT
+352 ANRQQAADTKAT
-364 VQKLEINRNSLLE
+364 IQKLEVNRNMLLE

-433 QLNQAKLGLANQK
+433 QLNKAKLGLANQK

-460 NVEFKKISDD
+460 NVEFKKVSDE
-470 AETYETVNENKGE
+470 AETVETVNENKGE

>member
-1 MKVMIKKLILQL
+1 MKVMIKKFVLQVL
-13 FVFSLLGTMIFAE
+13 AFSLLETMIFAE
-26 EEKNNGVVL
+26 EEKSNVVNL
-35 TVDQAVDYALKN
+35 TVDQAVEFALKN
-47 SNSIKSADIDLA
+47 SNSMKSADIDLA
-59 VKERAGKYG
+59 MKERAGKYG
-68 WNILLPSVTATA
+68 WNVLLPSVNATA
-80 TMSRSSNDTVK
+80 TMNRSSSDSLESK
-91 STVEGQTAIF
+91 G
-101 KKLGY
+101 
-106 PVPETEITESMH
+106 VPASMQTESLH
-118 WAGIIGAS
+118 WTGIVGVSAS
-126 LDWTFSLAH
+126 WNFSFAY
-135 IEKIKLAKA
+135 IEQIRIAKK
-144 NYEVGKLSYD
+144 NYEVGQLSFE
-154 KSQREIKVNI
+154 KSQREIKVNV

-170 LLLQQENLK
+170 LLLQQENLR
-179 LQKASLEN
+179 LQKTSLEN

-212 QVAYQNMKPSVS
+212 QVAYQNMKPTVS

-236 FAFLIGYPVGTEIV
+236 FAFLIGYPVGTEIQ

-271 SSYNLDLQ
+271 SSCNLDLQ

-297 GTYIPSLMVK
+297 GAYVPSLALN
-307 YSFSP
+307 YSYTP
-312 MLTNF
+312 MLANF

-329 DWKDNGSFSLTLAW
+329 DWKDLNGSFSLTLAW

-352 TNRQQAADTKAT
+352 ANRQQAADTKAT
-364 VQKLEINRNSLLE
+364 IQKLEVNRNMLLE

-433 QLNQAKLGLANQK
+433 QLNKAKLGLANQK

-460 NVEFKKISDD
+460 NVEF
-470 AETYETVNENKGE
+470 

>member
-1 MKVMIKKLILQL
+1 MKVMIKKFVLQVL
-13 FVFSLLGTMIFAE
+13 AFSLLETMIFAE
-26 EEKNNGVVL
+26 EEKSNVVNL
-35 TVDQAVDYALKN
+35 TVDQAVEFALKN
-47 SNSIKSADIDLA
+47 SNSMKSADIDLA
-59 VKERAGKYG
+59 MKERAGKYG
-68 WNILLPSVTATA
+68 WNVLLPSVNATA
-80 TMSRSSNDTVK
+80 TMNRSSSDSLESK
-91 STVEGQTAIF
+91 G
-101 KKLGY
+101 
-106 PVPETEITESMH
+106 VPASMQTESLH
-118 WAGIIGAS
+118 WTGIVGVSAS
-126 LDWTFSLAH
+126 WNFSFAY
-135 IEKIKLAKA
+135 IEQIRIAKK
-144 NYEVGKLSYD
+144 NYEVGQLSFE
-154 KSQREIKVNI
+154 KSQREIKVNV

-170 LLLQQENLK
+170 LLLQQENLR
-179 LQKASLEN
+179 LQKTSLEN

-212 QVAYQNMKPSVS
+212 QVAYQNMKPTVS
-224 KLEKEFMASIDT
+224 KLEKEFMTSIDT
-236 FAFLIGYPVGTEIV
+236 FAFLIGYPVGTEIQ

-271 SSYNLDLQ
+271 SSCNLDLQ

-297 GTYIPSLMVK
+297 GAYVPSLALN
-307 YSFSP
+307 YSYTP

-329 DWKDNGSFSLTLAW
+329 DWKDLNGSFSLTLAW

-352 TNRQQAADTKAT
+352 ANRQQAADTKAT
-364 VQKLEINRNSLLE
+364 IQKLEVNRNMLLE

-433 QLNQAKLGLANQK
+433 QLNKAKLGLANQK

-460 NVEFKKISDD
+460 NVEFKKVSDE
-470 AETYETVNENKGE
+470 AETVETVNENKGE